1 MTRHANLELRTYNF
15 KPTTDREMTSDLA
28 FGRRIELSRNLRN
41 KTVHLSV
48 VFSRDDART
57 QQMGDISAVRY
68 VLVQG
73 RTAGAWT

>member
-28 FGRRIELSRNLRN
+28 FGRRTELSRNLRN

-48 VFSRDDART
+48 VFSRDDVIYT
-57 QQMGDISAVRY
+57 YQGQKLSAVE
-68 VLVQG
+68 
-73 RTAGAWT
+73 

>member
-1 MTRHANLELRTYNF
+1 MARHANLELRTYNF

-48 VFSRDDART
+48 VFSRDDVIYT
-57 QQMGDISAVRY
+57 YQGQKLSAVE
-68 VLVQG
+68 
-73 RTAGAWT
+73 